1 MIEFHLDGSS
11 GIAAYMQIVQ
21 QVKQALRA
29 RITARDNCQRAR
41 SGCVAG
47 DQSNTVLKAYRQ
59 LEMEGLVAGRQGQG
73 TFVLKSLAGP
83 ELAGHAALR
92 DELVKWLERAWMSG
106 LDGES
111 IAAAVRR
118 PCESRLSPARQ
129 GGRSS
134 MTNVLT
140 TIDLGKRYRGGWALR
155 HCSLELPAGRI
166 AALIGPNGAGKSTL
180 LNLAVG
186 LLQPTEGEVR
196 VLGASPRD
204 DPAALARIGFIAQDR
219 PLYRGF
225 TVAEMLRFG
234 ASLNP
239 RWDGDMA
246 RSRLD
251 RLGIPLDRKIEKLSG
266 GQQAQ
271 VALVLALAKRAE
283 LILLDEPVAALDPLA
298 RRELL
303 QTLMET
309 AVDHGLTV
317 MLSSHLV
324 GELERV
330 CDYLILL
337 KDATVQYAG
346 IWTTSRGHI
355 DCSSGSGSSRGAGA
369 DAPRH
374 PRHAHRAPELD
385 SHQFE

>member
-1 MIEFHLDGSS
+1 
-11 GIAAYMQIVQ
+11 
-21 QVKQALRA
+21 
-29 RITARDNCQRAR
+29 
-41 SGCVAG
+41 
-47 DQSNTVLKAYRQ
+47 
-59 LEMEGLVAGRQGQG
+59 
-73 TFVLKSLAGP
+73 
-83 ELAGHAALR
+83 
-92 DELVKWLERAWMSG
+92 
-106 LDGES
+106 
-111 IAAAVRR
+111 
-118 PCESRLSPARQ
+118 
-129 GGRSS
+129 

-346 IWTTSRGHI
+346 DMDDFARTHRLLVGPRIEAEELARMHHVIHATHTERQSSILISSNGHLHDSRWDVRTPG
-355 DCSSGSGSSRGAGA
+355 
-369 DAPRH
+369 
-374 PRHAHRAPELD
+374 
-385 SHQFE
+385 FEEIVLAYLARRSEDVEARR